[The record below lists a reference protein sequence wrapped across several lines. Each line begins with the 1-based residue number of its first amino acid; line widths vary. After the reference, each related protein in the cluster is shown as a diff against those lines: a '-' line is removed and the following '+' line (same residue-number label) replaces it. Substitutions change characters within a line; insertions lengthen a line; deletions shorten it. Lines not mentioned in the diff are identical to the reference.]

1 MRPAPSSLISRK
13 RRMTKFEEIDAA
25 AKAIWE
31 DEGHHY
37 LYWYTVD
44 QSVRNHYLKLAQQ
57 ATQPQ
62 PPPPER

>member
-1 MRPAPSSLISRK
+1 
-13 RRMTKFEEIDAA
+13 MTKFEEIDAA

-57 ATQPQ
+57 AMQPQ
-62 PPPPER
+62 PLPPER